1 MSSRVYEDL
10 KYKEIMV
17 NKGLF
22 NVVDAPTLLAL
33 REGRMLLVTYSTRD
47 IRAKLTRQFKEA
59 LQNPISERWGKQI
72 CLN

>member
-33 REGRMLLVTYSTRD
+33 REG
-47 IRAKLTRQFKEA
+47 
-59 LQNPISERWGKQI
+59 
-72 CLN
+72 